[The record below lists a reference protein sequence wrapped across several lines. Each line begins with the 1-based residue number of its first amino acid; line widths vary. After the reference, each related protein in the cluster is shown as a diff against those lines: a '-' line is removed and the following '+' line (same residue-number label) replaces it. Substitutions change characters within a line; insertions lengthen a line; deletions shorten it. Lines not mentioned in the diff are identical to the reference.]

1 MVFVKINETKG
12 ALAKLTVDGE
22 KCKWLKSGIKGG
34 GNQSLSYRNNM
45 DYKEILWAIHTK
57 ILDNLEKMKNP

>member
-1 MVFVKINETKG
+1 MVFVKINETNE

-22 KCKWLKSGIKGG
+22 KCKWPKSGIKGE
-34 GNQSLSYRNNM
+34 NQSLSYRNNM

>member
-1 MVFVKINETKG
+1 MVFVKINKTNK
-12 ALAKLTVDGE
+12 ALAKLTVEGE
-22 KCKWLKSGIKGG
+22 KCKWLKSGIKG